1 MIWSEKE
8 KQWTNI
14 FHILHD
20 QKLVAFNN
28 IVTASQYWLAYDI
41 FLKICPPPSPN
52 VRLLD
57 WGCGTGHFSY
67 FLLEAGFATDS
78 FNLNNKKLHDMG
90 EIQIFDLLK
99 SKFESSFRYRTTT
112 DSVKLPYPDNSFDSV
127 VSIGT
132 LEHVRETGG
141 NEIKSLMEIYRVLK
155 KGGIFFCYHFPNK
168 FSWIDAVAKRISAK
182 AHAYHRHKFTRKNI
196 EILNQAAGLTV
207 KEIKMYG
214 FFPRNIATRLP
225 NWINNKSTF
234 VKLYN
239 RVDSYLGCMP
249 ICQNYLFWSKK

>member
-1 MIWSEKE
+1 MMWSEKE
-8 KQWTNI
+8 KQWTNT
-14 FHILHD
+14 FNILQN

-78 FNLNNKKLHDMG
+78 LNLNNKKLHDMG
-90 EIQIFDLLK
+90 EVQIYDLLK
-99 SKFESSFRYRTTT
+99 SNFESSFRYRTTT
-112 DSVKLPYPDNSFDSV
+112 DPVKLPYPENSFDSV

-168 FSWIDAVAKRISAK
+168 FSWIDAVAKRIASK
-182 AHAYHRHKFTRKNI
+182 PYAYHRHKFTKKNI
-196 EILNQAAGLTV
+196 KTLNKTAGLTV
-207 KEIKMYG
+207 ETIKGYA
-214 FFPRNIATRLP
+214 FFPRNSATYLP
-225 NWINNKSTF
+225 GWLSNNPTF
-234 VKLYN
+234 VKLFN
-239 RVDSYLGCMP
+239 RVDSYLGCAP

>member
-1 MIWSEKE
+1 MVWSEKE

-57 WGCGTGHFSY
+57 WGRGTGHFSY

-168 FSWIDAVAKRISAK
+168 FSWIDAVAKRISTK
-182 AHAYHRHKFTRKNI
+182 AYAYHRYKFTRKNI
-196 EILNQAAGLTV
+196 EVLNQAAGLTV

-225 NWINNKSTF
+225 NWIKNNSIF

-239 RVDSYLGCMP
+239 WVDRYLGCMP
-249 ICQNYLFWSKK
+249 ICQNYLFWSEK